1 MKKSAVG
8 SKQLAVALRT
18 SAVICFLLMIG
29 GQLACSIPNPESQQ
43 CAEARD
49 SAKEFYSWY
58 LGTDAEQRAKQP
70 DVFRKFISPNSS
82 LNTRAGEIDPFFN
95 SETAPTTFKIG
106 KCEMVDETRTNVQV
120 QLYWREGAKT
130 EQKEVYAGTV
140 KSGDRWLIEKV
151 ESR

>member
-1 MKKSAVG
+1 MKRWSVISGQWSVGRQMGAAVC
-8 SKQLAVALRT
+8 L
-18 SAVICFLLMIG
+18 LLMIG

-43 CAEARD
+43 CSEARD

-58 LGTDAEQRAKQP
+58 LGTDAEQRTKQP

-82 LNTRAGEIDPFFN
+82 LNTSAGEIDPFFN

-106 KCEMVDETRTNVQV
+106 KCEMVDSTHTNIQI